1 MKYRKRRVNLSLV
14 LLFGLLAIALLPIGI
29 CIRNA
34 YAIYSSDTTSYV
46 KVGELYDDAEGM
58 MNPDNVN
65 TLLRYITGN
74 SSITYENAL
83 DTLNALATSTQSS
96 ADIRSKSVTVNG
108 VTKSSSQDV
117 IARFG
122 GLDWQVVY
130 LSKDIDGNNIL
141 TLWLSSSQQDAFA
154 GRTADEGTLYGFVN
168 NSLYSDWSADWMD
181 VYSYRYSYPSNMYG
195 TSYIRAVT
203 LNNGGSYATSSSAI
217 TTTIQNP
224 NSVFARFTMEEVEN
238 SLTSYLVTPGK
249 VGWQLDQSAVAEF
262 NWEHK
267 NMPNDSINIPS
278 VGSYSGNSNWS
289 MDFHT
294 KNGYNAWANDY
305 IWLPSMPE
313 TGYDVGTLSGIWE
326 TSIAQRRNI
335 ASDDINGIVGSGN
348 INNNKENLYNSSV
361 LRSGNFDGTYSYG
374 AGIVHRNG
382 SIGPYLG
389 YVHDESYA
397 VRPALHLNLNEV
409 IKEFKPQSFKITL
422 DDNGGSGGAGEIFV
436 SGNGYFSD
444 EELTNS
450 LSSLSTL
457 PTRRG
462 FFLLG
467 YYTAQ
472 DGGTQLISSNGRFL
486 QNGSYFNSDI
496 TLYAHWEAKIIEV
509 ELEANATNGDSGYD
523 YIYLVYGDGWYSDD
537 TFTERITS
545 VPIPESPG
553 LTFNGYKTNSDGA
566 GDTLIDSTGK
576 IIASNTYFSADDG
589 EPGDFPTSYE
599 TIYGDW
605 KANNPAYNDE
615 EGGYRY
621 VESGYMPQSKVDSTL
636 KSTLSSSWSSLPLS
650 NIYYF
655 AGMSLQSRM
664 YLNKEYCLYNDNY
677 YLVEPIKWRLEANL
691 SYIPPG
697 GHFYGTDRKTS
708 AVLAEIVYV
717 DAFSD
722 NYIGAG
728 AGYSSESVTE
738 FMKNQIDST
747 YLVTESKSM
756 STFGT
761 TSLKGTAQSVSGNI
775 FVASYDDLKN
785 FATSMIEKDLL
796 GNIKFSDLVKDYL
809 LSNGKDLM
817 FYTRDLGTNYN
828 NFVCINANGDRV
840 QYKAN
845 NMLGV
850 MFTIEVTEHGYV

>member
-117 IARFG
+117 IVRFG

-130 LSKDIDGNNIL
+130 LSKDTDGNNIL

-154 GRTADEGTLYGFVN
+154 GRTADEGTLYGFID
-168 NSLYSDWSADWMD
+168 NSLYSDWSNDLAIGG
-181 VYSYRYSYPSNMYG
+181 SSSSYPNNMYG
-195 TSYIRAVT
+195 RSYIRSVT
-203 LNNGGSYATSSSAI
+203 LNNGGEYSTSDSQITSSMQSE
-217 TTTIQNP
+217 N
-224 NSVFARFTMEEVEN
+224 NVFARFTMEDIDN
-238 SLTSYLVTPGK
+238 SLTQYIVTPSQMS
-249 VGWQLDQSAVAEF
+249 WQVLQSATALLSGLTYF
-262 NWEHK
+262 Y
-267 NMPNDSINIPS
+267 PNDSIEDPAGSGLSGMWYSSSCNYKDK
-278 VGSYSGNSNWS
+278 VGYK
-289 MDFHT
+289 D
-294 KNGYNAWANDY
+294 WAYDY
-305 IWLPSMPE
+305 LWLPSIGE
-313 TGYDVGTLSGIWE
+313 TGYDSSHIGLWE
-326 TSIAQRRNI
+326 TSTKQRQNF
-335 ASDDINGIVGSGN
+335 SSSTSNNGTVGS
-348 INNNKENLYNSSV
+348 NNKASIGSYNIFW
-361 LRSGNFDGTYSYG
+361 LRSGEYNS
-374 AGIVHRNG
+374 GIYVLSSRSSGNG
-382 SIGPYLG
+382 YFGHFSLN
-389 YVHDESYA
+389 SYA
-397 VRPALHLNLNEV
+397 VRPALHLNLSKV
-409 IKEFKPQSFKITL
+409 IEETKPQSFKITL

>member
-1 MKYRKRRVNLSLV
+1 MDEIYND
-14 LLFGLLAIALLPIGI
+14 
-29 CIRNA
+29 NA
-34 YAIYSSDTTSYV
+34 GAFN
-46 KVGELYDDAEGM
+46 A
-58 MNPDNVN
+58 NNVN
-65 TLLRYITGN
+65 TLLKFITGS
-74 SSITYENAL
+74 SSITYENATS
-83 DTLNALATSTQSS
+83 TLNNLASKATTST
-96 ADIRSKSVTVNG
+96 DIRSKSVTVNG
-108 VTKSSSQDV
+108 VKKSSSQDV
-117 IARFG
+117 IVRFG
-122 GLDWQVVY
+122 GLDWTVTY
-130 LSKDIDGNNIL
+130 LSKDNDGNNIL
-141 TLWLSSSQQDAFA
+141 TLWLSSSEQEAFA
-154 GRTADEGTLYGFVN
+154 GRTVDEGTLYGFIN
-168 NSLYSDWSADWMD
+168 NSLYSDWSNDFNVLNFLPED
-181 VYSYRYSYPSNMYG
+181 ISYPPNMYG
-195 TSYIRAVT
+195 TSYIRTVT
-203 LNNGGSYATSSSAI
+203 LNNGGVYATNETSTS
-217 TTTIQNP
+217 TFTQNS
-224 NSVFARFTMEEVEN
+224 NSVFARFTMENLNN
-238 SLTSYLVTPGK
+238 SLTEYLVTPIN
-249 VGWQLDQSAVAEF
+249 VEWQLYQSLAETCLSQLYYCL
-262 NWEHK
+262 
-267 NMPNDSINIPS
+267 NDSINNPEDKGLE
-278 VGSYSGNSNWS
+278 GSWVRGLNYEGK
-289 MDFHT
+289 T
-294 KNGYNAWANDY
+294 GYTAWADDY
-305 IWLPSMPE
+305 IWLPSIAE
-313 TGYDVGTLSGIWE
+313 AGYSGSGADSNAGLWE
-326 TSIAQRRNI
+326 TSTSQRQNI
-335 ASDDINGIVGSGN
+335 SFSLSDAYGVVGS
-348 INNNKENLYNSSV
+348 NNETSSYISNYSW
-361 LRSGNFDGTYSYG
+361 LRSTAWAYQ
-374 AGIVHRNG
+374 
-382 SIGPYLG
+382 G
-389 YVHDESYA
+389 YVYSIYSSGADRSPPAPNNTCA
-397 VRPALHLNLNEV
+397 VRPALHLNLSKV
-409 IKEFKPQSFKITL
+409 IEETKPQSFKITL

-436 SGNGYFSD
+436 SSNGYFSD
-444 EELTNS
+444 EGLTNG

-457 PTRRG
+457 PTRQG
-462 FFLLG
+462 CFFLG

-472 DGGTQLISSNGRFL
+472 NGGTQLIRMDGRFL

-553 LTFNGYKTNSDGA
+553 LTFNGYKTNSDGT

-589 EPGDFPTSYE
+589 EPGDFPTSRE

-636 KSTLSSSWSSLPLS
+636 KSTLSSSWSSLPLT
-650 NIYYF
+650 NKTYYF

-664 YLNKEYCLYNDNY
+664 YLGKEYCLYNGNY
-677 YLVEPIKWRLEANL
+677 YLVEPIKWRLEDNT
-691 SYIPPG
+691 PPSG
-697 GHFYGTDRKTS
+697 GGSSSHGYFYGTTGKTR
-708 AVLAEIVYV
+708 AVLDEIVYV

-722 NYIGAG
+722 SYIGAG

-747 YLVTESKSM
+747 YLATGNKSM

-785 FATSMIEKDLL
+785 FATSRTETDLL